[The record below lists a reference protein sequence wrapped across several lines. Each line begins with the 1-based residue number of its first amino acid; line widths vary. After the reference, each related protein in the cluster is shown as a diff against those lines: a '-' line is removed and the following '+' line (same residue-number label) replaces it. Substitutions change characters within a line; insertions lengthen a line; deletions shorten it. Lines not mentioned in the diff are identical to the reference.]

1 MHRID
6 RAEELLV
13 DKVSNDLLD
22 NEDDTNIW
30 CIEYIVEDD
39 SNSGAE
45 VVKKI
50 NEYYYLFPLLLNNY
64 KTSHKE

>member
-64 KTSHKE
+64 KT